1 MSKIK
6 IRELQIPRIIKDILE
21 ANGIIELY
29 PPQEQA
35 VRSGLLNGENI
46 VLAIPTAAG
55 KTLAAEL
62 AITKR
67 LLEEGGKAIY
77 LTPLKALA
85 SEKYEEFKKYENA
98 GLKVTI
104 STGDYDNPEPQLKYY
119 DIIVMTNEKADSIL
133 RNKPPWMNEVK
144 VVVADEIHLIN
155 DDDRGPTLEV
165 VLAKL
170 LSTNPQSQVIG
181 LSATIMNA
189 EEIAEW
195 LNAKL
200 VKSHWR
206 PVPLRKGVY
215 VNGRI
220 IYDDGSMVEVTR
232 ERMDAYQ
239 ALTKQT
245 LEDGGQVLIF
255 ANTRNDSR
263 ETAFKLIP
271 LTSKHLKADEKRELV
286 NLANEIL
293 SSEESTR
300 ISEELATCIKNGV
313 AFHHA
318 GLSATHRSI
327 IERAFKGFKI
337 KVICATPTLAAGV
350 NLPARRVIVKSYYRY
365 DSSAGYQMIPAFEYH
380 QMAGRA
386 GRPKYDEWGDA
397 ILIAKNIQEQEFL
410 MENYVKAPPEKI
422 WSRLASE
429 SALRSH
435 TLAII
440 ATEYAKR
447 EEEVMEFIRRTF
459 YYKQYGE
466 ERQIRNVLRRV
477 VGFLVENDMVRV
489 INENIYPTK
498 LGIRVS
504 QLYIDPLSAVRII
517 NVLRGRNGASELAYI
532 HLICMTPD
540 MQRLHLNRRD
550 RKTLMSKLFEI
561 EEELLINV
569 EDPTDEFEQLT
580 TLQALKTAMMLND
593 WINEEKEDAIIEKY
607 DVGPGDIYSI
617 ALTAQWLMYSATEIS
632 KLMGFVNHIQKLT
645 ELTSRLEYG
654 CKPELLELISLKGIG
669 RVRARLLY
677 RAGYKT
683 IEDLRKARIEDLR
696 RIPLFGEE
704 TIRKIKEQLEE
715 RGLR

>member
-1 MSKIK
+1 MKKIK
-6 IRELQIPRIIKDILE
+6 IRELSIPKIIKDILE
-21 ANGIIELY
+21 NNGIDELY

-35 VRSGLLNGENI
+35 VRNGLLEGRNI
-46 VLAIPTAAG
+46 VIAIPTAAG

-85 SEKYEEFKKYENA
+85 SEKYEEFKKYEYA
-98 GLKVTI
+98 GLKVAI
-104 STGDYDNPEPQLKYY
+104 STGDYDNPEPQLKNYN
-119 DIIVMTNEKADSIL
+119 IIVMTNEKADSIL
-133 RNKPPWMNEVK
+133 RNKPQWMSEVK

-155 DDDRGPTLEV
+155 DNDRGPTLEV

-170 LSTNPQSQVIG
+170 LSTNSQLQVIG

-195 LNAKL
+195 LNARL

-206 PVPLRKGVY
+206 PVPLRKGIY

-220 IYDDGSMVEVTR
+220 IYDDENIVEVTK
-232 ERMDAYQ
+232 EKIDPCQ
-239 ALTKQT
+239 ALTRQT

-255 ANTRNDSR
+255 TNTRNDSR

-271 LTSKHLKADEKRELV
+271 LTSKYLKTDDKKELLNV
-286 NLANEIL
+286 ANEIL

-300 ISEELATCIKNGV
+300 ISEELATCIKNGI

-318 GLSATHRSI
+318 GLSATHRNI
-327 IERAFKGFKI
+327 VEKAFKESKI

-365 DSSAGYQMIPAFEYH
+365 DSSTGYQMIPTFEYH

-386 GRPKYDEWGDA
+386 GRPKYDEYGDA
-397 ILIAKNIQEQEFL
+397 ILIAKNLQEQEFL

-440 ATEYAKR
+440 TTEFAKN

-466 ERQIRNVLRRV
+466 ERQIRNVLRRIMK
-477 VGFLVENDMVRV
+477 FLVENEMIKV
-489 INENIYPTK
+489 IDEKVYPTK

-504 QLYIDPLSAVRII
+504 QLYIDPLSAIRII
-517 NVLRGRNGASELAYI
+517 NGLKGKNSASELAYI

-540 MQRLHLNRRD
+540 MQRLHLTRKD
-550 RKTLMSKLFEI
+550 RKILMPKLL
-561 EEELLINV
+561 ELEGKLLVNV
-569 EDPTDEFEQLT
+569 KEFTDEFEQLT
-580 TLQALKTAMMLND
+580 MLQALKTAMMLNE
-593 WINEEKEDAIIEKY
+593 WINEEKEDVIIEKY

-632 KLMGFVNHIQKLT
+632 KLMGFINHLQKLT

-683 IEDLRKARIEDLR
+683 IEDLKKARIEDLR
-696 RIPLFGEE
+696 KIPLFGEE

-715 RGLR
+715 ERLH

>member
-6 IRELQIPRIIKDILE
+6 IRELPIPKIIRDILE

-220 IYDDGSMVEVTR
+220 IYDDGSIVEVTR
-232 ERMDAYQ
+232 EKMDSYQ

-255 ANTRNDSR
+255 SNTRNDSR

-286 NLANEIL
+286 KISNEIL

-300 ISEELATCIKNGV
+300 ISEELATCIKSGV

-327 IERAFKGFKI
+327 IERAFKEFKI

-365 DSSAGYQMIPAFEYH
+365 DSSTGYQMIPAFEYH

-397 ILIAKNIQEQEFL
+397 ILIAKNMQEQEFL
-410 MENYVKAPPEKI
+410 MENYVRAPPEKI

-440 ATEYAKR
+440 ATEYAKS

-498 LGIRVS
+498 LGMRVS

-517 NVLRGRNGASELAYI
+517 NGLRGRNSASELAYI

-561 EEELLINV
+561 EGELLINV

-580 TLQALKTAMMLND
+580 MLQALKTAMMLND

-632 KLMGFVNHIQKLT
+632 KLMGFTNHIQKLT

>member
-1 MSKIK
+1 MRKIK
-6 IRELQIPRIIKDILE
+6 IRELPIPRTIKDILE

-35 VRSGLLNGENI
+35 VRSGILNGENI

-119 DIIVMTNEKADSIL
+119 NIIVMTNEKADSIL
-133 RNKPPWMNEVK
+133 RNKPQWMNEVK

-215 VNGRI
+215 INGRI

-232 ERMDAYQ
+232 EKMDSYQ

-263 ETAFKLIP
+263 ETAFKLIQ
-271 LTSKHLKADEKRELV
+271 LTSKHLKADEKREIV
-286 NLANEIL
+286 NVANEIL

-300 ISEELATCIKNGV
+300 ISEELATCIKSGV

-327 IERAFKGFKI
+327 IEKAFKEFKI

-350 NLPARRVIVKSYYRY
+350 NLPARRVVVKSYYRY

-440 ATEYAKR
+440 ATEYAKS

-477 VGFLVENDMVRV
+477 MEFLVENDMVRI
-489 INENIYPTK
+489 INENIYPTR
-498 LGIRVS
+498 LGMRVS

-517 NVLRGRNGASELAYI
+517 NGLRGRNSASELAYI

-550 RKTLMSKLFEI
+550 RKTLMSKLLEI
-561 EEELLINV
+561 EGKLLMNV

-580 TLQALKTAMMLND
+580 MLQALKTAMMLND
-593 WINEEKEDAIIEKY
+593 WINEEKEDVIIEKY

-617 ALTAQWLMYSATEIS
+617 ALTAQWLMYSAAEIS
-632 KLMGFVNHIQKLT
+632 KLMGFTNHIQKLT

-683 IEDLRKARIEDLR
+683 LEDLKKARIEDLR

-715 RGLR
+715 KGLR